1 MIDTSLLNALSTIA
15 STYPSHIPPQNPDEC
30 MTYRR
35 ISTTG
40 QMLHDGPCGLLT
52 ARFQITVH
60 STIHSRALELAEEV
74 RTLLDGSFTGID
86 QLIDLVEIDNV
97 YDLGF
102 QPDAERWQI
111 AVDAIVHYRTEN

>member
-1 MIDTSLLNALSTIA
+1 MIDTSLLHALTAIA
-15 STYPSHIPPQNPDEC
+15 STYPSHIPPENPDEC

-40 QMLHDGPCGLLT
+40 QMLHDGPSGLLQ

-60 STIHSRALELAEEV
+60 SAIHSRALELAEAV
-74 RTLLDGSFTGID
+74 RALLDGSFTGINP
-86 QLIDLVEIDNV
+86 QIDLVEIDNV

-111 AVDAIVHYRTEN
+111 AIDAVVHYRTEN